1 MDMRFTDIVKSYLG
15 ALGFGILT
23 SLSGSSCQPKKADAE
38 LPEKPQN
45 TQNIPAQK
53 VISPVL
59 TIEYRTDTLE
69 HETSVLL
76 YYLNG
81 SITRNYIEN
90 NNSFKMQLPYFTHE
104 KWHHHNAQ
112 TGFRNRFL
120 CTPDEY
126 YKLCMHDEISATM
139 SAILTA
145 RYEYL
150 AAENKSQKNEIIK
163 KYENTYMKFYF
174 SEIKNGHIHPESSK
188 IHDIV
193 KERKLIAN
201 GTRDLWMRAYAPV
214 YAQRILR
221 MVKNYIG
228 KKGLVEDSKQNY
240 EILRNKM
247 YTIGGVNFASYM
259 DKDIDAPNEFI
270 SITENLRKVKSLN
283 KHIKKILPDIEEQ
296 YNNLQQIDLAHK
308 QEAFQHI
315 FIAARLKQMLQS
327 VNPQNLESH
336 PQIITSCYQKI
347 VGNLKYDTSFA
358 QFINESAVYGLSKNQ
373 ISIENDSR
381 YDEFLNKAYTLNGTN
396 LIKYIQNFNKDDLP
410 VTSFTHEL
418 TQKSYFPIMP
428 RPTFINDITTNY
440 IQPENSAKQTFI
452 FKSTTKPQTKEDK
465 RISDIQ
471 HIDIPN
477 FFEPILTKATPEQE
491 QQIFNMI
498 HQFEN
503 VPEVLKSCRTQ
514 DIQKFKKENPDYN
527 RFLER

>member
-1 MDMRFTDIVKSYLG
+1 MRFTDRIKSYLG
-15 ALGFGILT
+15 ALGFGVLT

-38 LPEKPQN
+38 QPKQPKTE
-45 TQNIPAQK
+45 QNIFASK
-53 VISPVL
+53 VTSPVL
-59 TIEYRTDTLE
+59 TIDYRTDTLA
-69 HETSVLL
+69 HATSVLL

-90 NNSFKMQLPYFTHE
+90 NNSFRMQLPYFTHE

-174 SEIKNGHIHPESSK
+174 TEIKNGHIHPESSK
-188 IHDIV
+188 IQDVI

-201 GTRDLWMRAYAPV
+201 GTRDLWMRAYAPA
-214 YAQRILR
+214 YAKRILR

-296 YNNLQQIDLAHK
+296 YNNLQQVGLAHK
-308 QEAFQHI
+308 KEAFQHI

-327 VNPQNLESH
+327 VNAQNLETH

-358 QFINESAVYGLSKNQ
+358 KFVNESAVNYLTKNQ
-373 ISIENDSR
+373 ISIESDNDS
-381 YDEFLNKAYTLNGTN
+381 YDAFLNKAYDLNGTN
-396 LIKYIQNFNKDDLP
+396 LIKHIQSFNKHDLP
-410 VTSFTHEL
+410 VTSFTNEL
-418 TQKSYFPIMP
+418 KQNGYFPIVSQP
-428 RPTFINDITTNY
+428 DFFNTIESNY
-440 IQPENSAKQTFI
+440 IQLDSPEKQPLLLNSTS
-452 FKSTTKPQTKEDK
+452 KSANKEEK
-465 RISDIQ
+465 RISKVQ

-477 FFEPILTKATPEQE
+477 FFEPILTNATPDQE